1 VFLRCCVVDGYCSE
15 CVHLA
20 VQRRSKARVWR
31 IAGLH
36 TVVRAPSALFHLPLP
51 MFYTCSLR
59 GGSFC
64 SSPSGPPCPI
74 CLLSDVLAT
83 QPASSTL
90 TPRLLQLRI
99 RRLAKRPWFISL
111 SSVDVKL
118 VAAMDQARAVER
130 VRTRGQYRLQCERRL
145 IASSSP
151 STTSQARTSSS
162 APGILAI
169 KYSDVPDGDRALL
182 RPAST
187 ICSPP

>member
-1 VFLRCCVVDGYCSE
+1 MFLRCCVVDGYCSK

-64 SSPSGPPCPI
+64 STASGPPCPI

-99 RRLAKRPWFISL
+99 RRLAKRPSFISL

-130 VRTRGQYRLQCERRL
+130 VRTSIDCLV
-145 IASSSP
+145 
-151 STTSQARTSSS
+151 
-162 APGILAI
+162 LAI
-169 KYSDVPDGDRALL
+169 DDLVGSYVVLCSRHPGNQVQRRPRRGSCTAPTCVDDLL
-182 RPAST
+182 SSLTP
-187 ICSPP
+187 